1 VRLGFYPWAIDR
13 DPIRPNVRE
22 KKKMALAKVWAKV
35 WAAGALALLFA
46 ASMLPQSTAFA
57 QAPQVVRVRAT
68 IESVNGSTL
77 TAKSRDGAELKI
89 KLADNAPVNEVVKAS
104 LGDVKPNSYIAV
116 TGLPQ
121 PDGTQKAVALYIF
134 PEAQRGL
141 AEGFRAWDLAPNS
154 TMTNAT
160 VDNQV
165 ASVDGPV
172 LTVKYK
178 DGQQKVLVTPTTE
191 ITTVVKKSAADLKP
205 GQKIF
210 IPGAKK
216 QDDGSLEAPNM
227 AFGDYGVWR

>member
-1 VRLGFYPWAIDR
+1 
-13 DPIRPNVRE
+13 
-22 KKKMALAKVWAKV
+22 MALSKVWG
-35 WAAGALALLFA
+35 AGALALLFA
-46 ASMLPQSTAFA
+46 ASILPQNAALA
-57 QAPQVVRVRAT
+57 QAPQVTRVRAT
-68 IESVNGSTL
+68 IESVNGSML

-104 LGDVKPNSYIAV
+104 LADVKSNSYIAV
-116 TGLPQ
+116 TGIPQ
-121 PDGTQKAVALYIF
+121 PDGTQRAVALYIF

-141 AEGFRAWDLAPNS
+141 AEGFRPWDLSPNS

-160 VDNQV
+160 VDDQI

-191 ITTVVKKSAADLKP
+191 ITAVVKKSAADLKP

-216 QDDGSLEAPNM
+216 QDDGNLEAPNV